1 MNEEEEV
8 TWDDDS
14 ESESE
19 EESDSDESDDDESD
33 SDSPSTPQV
42 KNSKPNPQP
51 TAKGPAAKG
60 PAAKGTTAAKGPSAE
75 LSSSKST
82 LKPTGHRSSNDQQ
95 SQPDSESS
103 YDIVSGAASRTP
115 GSPKEKSPTSNTKG
129 DDSDEDWE

>member
-51 TAKGPAAKG
+51 TAKG

>member
-19 EESDSDESDDDESD
+19 EESDSDESDDESD

-60 PAAKGTTAAKGPSAE
+60 TTAAKGPSAE

-82 LKPTGHRSSNDQQ
+82 LKPTGPRSSNDQQ